1 MRSLTIPREE
11 REDSEAQGRGDRM
24 KMKRNDDSRSAKRK
38 DDRKPVSFQA
48 QKSCQKLNCFFG
60 CKEDD
65 KIAKKK

>member
-1 MRSLTIPREE
+1 
-11 REDSEAQGRGDRM
+11 M